1 MRKAGRVGLGLVV
14 VSILAAG
21 PARATCSVCI
31 PGGECSSVET
41 SGNCSCNIRYT
52 DRGFAIC
59 KPQGV
64 CDPNDSMSCNGGPG
78 TNSTVPVRVDTAGFR
93 NLEEQDPLVGSV
105 LWGATEAG
113 FAPDG
118 TCTGSSLRF
127 GTQTGTM
134 DSETGG
140 YSWTLTV
147 TDAGGGRLDF
157 RGLLTSVTGQEIA
170 FRGDFR
176 DTGREGRVMI
186 ERDHRGGAPRALSWH
201 APKTRPVEQ

>member
-1 MRKAGRVGLGLVV
+1 MSKTTHAFVGLLVV
-14 VSILAAG
+14 SALGAG
-21 PARATCSVCI
+21 PAWATCSVCV

-59 KPQGV
+59 RPQGV
-64 CDPNDSMSCNGGPG
+64 CDPNDSMSCSGGPG
-78 TNSTVPVRVDTAGFR
+78 TNKTDPARIDVAGFR
-93 NLEEQDPLVGSV
+93 HLEELDPLVGAV
-105 LWGATEAG
+105 LWGATDAA

-118 TCTGSSLRF
+118 SCLGSSLRI

-140 YSWTLTV
+140 YSWKLSV
-147 TDAGGGRLDF
+147 NDAGGGRF
-157 RGLLTSVTGQEIA
+157 EVRGLLTSVTGQEIA

-176 DTGREGRVMI
+176 DSGREGRIMI
-186 ERDHRGGAPRALSWH
+186 ERDHRGTAPRALSWNVSRTKP
-201 APKTRPVEQ
+201 AEQ

>member
-1 MRKAGRVGLGLVV
+1 MTGAVHACLGLALVAA
-14 VSILAAG
+14 LGAG
-21 PARATCSVCI
+21 PAWATCSVCI

-41 SGNCSCNIRYT
+41 SGNCSCNIRFT

-78 TNSTVPVRVDTAGFR
+78 TNSPVPVRIDTAGFR
-93 NLEEQDPLVGSV
+93 HLEEQDPLVGAV
-105 LWGATEAG
+105 LWGATDAG

-118 TCTGSSLRF
+118 TCTGSSLRL

-134 DSETGG
+134 DSEAGG
-140 YSWTLTV
+140 YSWKLTV
-147 TDAGGGRLDF
+147 TDAGGGRVEV
-157 RGLLTSVTGQEIA
+157 RGLLTSVAGQEIA

-176 DTGREGRVMI
+176 DAGREGRVMI
-186 ERDHRGGAPRALSWH
+186 ERDHRGVAPRALAWNASRTSP
-201 APKTRPVEQ
+201 AEQ